1 MICPYYIAGGDQK
14 KKKNS
19 NSVPLRFSCWGGGA
33 KMPTQEKKYLG
44 NQGILAKSRNWVE
57 TEPSAWKQN
66 CVNSDQNLPGS
77 KYQSFVVLSF

>member
-1 MICPYYIAGGDQK
+1 
-14 KKKNS
+14 
-19 NSVPLRFSCWGGGA
+19 
-33 KMPTQEKKYLG
+33 MPTQEKKYLG

-57 TEPSAWKQN
+57 TETSAWKQN